1 MPSVCLPLPDAR
13 DTGRAMSQ
21 ENLDLVRAVHEGW
34 ARGDFSVGADRLA
47 LDFEWHQFPQ
57 AVEPG
62 TRRGEEVGGA
72 LRKIFDVYEDVR
84 VEAAEFVDAGD
95 KVVVI
100 GRTRGRPKGAACS
113 WTLLSPWYGHFGTAN
128 LPAPSSFRSGAKP
141 SKPPGCGNRRCRRR
155 RERDD
160 GPWSGDEVPPWSH
173 LAPGS
178 EHVGNKAHSLLTK
191 GAHTSQG
198 KDSHEADIA
207 CGARVARAGARV
219 ERPGVGG

>member
-1 MPSVCLPLPDAR
+1 
-13 DTGRAMSQ
+13 MSQ

-100 GRTRGRPKGAACS
+100 GRTRGTAKGSSLQLDTPVALV
-113 WTLLSPWYGHFGTAN
+113 WTLRDGKLARTEFFSE
-128 LPAPSSFRSGAKP
+128 
-141 SKPPGCGNRRCRRR
+141 R
-155 RERDD
+155 REA
-160 GPWSGDEVPPWSH
+160 
-173 LAPGS
+173 L
-178 EHVGNKAHSLLTK
+178 
-191 GAHTSQG
+191 
-198 KDSHEADIA
+198 EA
-207 CGARVARAGARV
+207 AGLR
-219 ERPGVGG
+219 E